1 MILHTVTL
9 FHMCLNYET
18 KSNFARLWHI
28 VDETFDGSWGF
39 RRHEKDA
46 FSSWVLTCIFICIF
60 CMNSFQMC
68 LARWKLRS
76 NYVKW
81 FLFSFSHFGL
91 TYLIVRWIW
100 MMPIFLKVSWFL
112 LEPAQRVSWLSR
124 LRYISQF
131 SCTDTDCSEECY

>member
-18 KSNFARLWHI
+18 KSNFARVWHT
-28 VDETFDGSWGF
+28 VDETFDVSWGF
-39 RRHEKDA
+39 RLHQKDA

-60 CMNSFQMC
+60 CINSFQMC

-100 MMPIFLKVSWFL
+100 MMPIFLKVNWHL
-112 LEPAQRVSWLSR
+112 LKPAQQVSCLGHLW
-124 LRYISQF
+124 YISQF
-131 SCTDTDCSEECY
+131 SCTDTDCS